1 MNVLGA
7 FKSQA
12 PEGSSDLKRSVS
24 LHSEI
29 FVEIARLSIVGATTM
44 AGQQISFDENVVG
57 VPMSVV
63 LGTVLG
69 ACLGYV
75 IGGVVG
81 RFLRRSMGIVERA
94 IDPIPAHVLFMG
106 VLGGLILGGFG
117 ALLGLPIAK
126 LIVGGWGWPI
136 VGTLAWT
143 GAYVGFQVGSRK
155 AEELLELF
163 TSHGTSGLVRRSYA
177 SAYLTPGRSTNR
189 SRHGDVSQGQ
199 IEAPPL
205 VLVDSS
211 AAIDGR
217 LIPLASS
224 GFLPGVLAVPR
235 FVLDEIQ
242 GLADA
247 ADPNRRRRGKR
258 ALEAIHVLHDD
269 PEHSLLILDDEVPE
283 RDEVDAKLVELARR
297 SGANLLTLD
306 MNLRKVA
313 ELQGINCL
321 DLGRLST
328 VLQAV
333 YLPGDT
339 ERVKLTKPGRDPG
352 QGVGYLEDGT
362 MVVVSDCATMIGS
375 EVEVTITSSIPTPKG
390 RLFFASLNT

>member
-12 PEGSSDLKRSVS
+12 LEGSSDLKRSVS

-44 AGQQISFDENVVG
+44 AGYQMSFDENVVG
-57 VPMSVV
+57 VPMSTV

-81 RFLRRSMGIVERA
+81 RFLRRSMGVVERA

-163 TSHGTSGLVRRSYA
+163 TSHGTSGLARRSYA
-177 SAYLTPGRSTNR
+177 SAYSTTT
-189 SRHGDVSQGQ
+189 SQPDDVAQDKTQSLR
-199 IEAPPL
+199 L

-235 FVLDEIQ
+235 FVLDELQ

-247 ADPNRRRRGKR
+247 ADQNRRRRGRR
-258 ALEAIHVLHDD
+258 ALEAIQVLHDD

-297 SGANLLTLD
+297 SGAHLLTLD

-313 ELQGINCL
+313 ELQGVNCL
-321 DLGRLST
+321 DLGSLST

-333 YLPGDT
+333 YLPGDM

-352 QGVGYLEDGT
+352 QGVGYFEDGT